1 MTEFIDIW
9 IVGLGLATL
18 TFATPLIFA
27 ALGGLFSERSG
38 IVNIALEGMMT
49 AGAFFAIYLSVQS
62 GSWVVGLLGG
72 MAAGMAFAALH
83 ALATVTFQAEQ
94 IVSGT
99 AIILI
104 AAGLVNFLNLTLFG
118 PQGSPAEISTPP
130 RLSELP
136 VLGPV
141 LDPIPLVGE
150 MYLLTVLAFFA
161 VAATGFVI
169 FRTPFGLRLRSVGEH
184 PRAADTVGINV
195 YRMRYTAVIISGALA
210 GIGGAFISFNVSS
223 YTENMVAGNGFIA
236 LAALIF
242 GKWKPVPVMLACLLF
257 GFSQGLASRLTGVSW
272 LPEALQSPELLS
284 ALPYIITLV
293 AIAGFVGR
301 SVPPAAV
308 GKPYVKH

>member
-1 MTEFIDIW
+1 MNQFIDVW
-9 IVGLGLATL
+9 IIGLGLATL
-18 TFATPLIFA
+18 TYAPPLIFA

-62 GSWVVGLLGG
+62 GSWVVGLVGA
-72 MAAGMAFAALH
+72 MAAGMAFGALH
-83 ALATVTFQAEQ
+83 AVATVTFGADQ

-104 AAGLVNFLNLTLFG
+104 AAGLVNFLNITLFG
-118 PQGSPAEISTPP
+118 PQGSPAELSTPP
-130 RLSELP
+130 KPGGAS
-136 VLGPV
+136 VLV
-141 LDPIPLVGE
+141 L
-150 MYLLTVLAFFA
+150 LAFLA
-161 VAATGFVI
+161 VAATWFVV

-195 YRMRYTAVIISGALA
+195 LRMRYIAVLVSGALA

-236 LAALIF
+236 LAALIV

-257 GFSQGLASRLTGVSW
+257 GFSQGLASRLPFG
-272 LPEALQSPELLS
+272 SPELLNS
-284 ALPYIITLV
+284 LPYVITLV
-293 AIAGFVGR
+293 ALAGFVGT
-301 SVPPAAV
+301 SVAPAAV
-308 GKPYVKH
+308 GKPYSKDSH

>member
-1 MTEFIDIW
+1 MTEFIDVW
-9 IVGLGLATL
+9 IKGLGIATL

-49 AGAFFAIYLSVQS
+49 AGAFFAIWGSATT
-62 GSWVVGLLGG
+62 GSWVVGILLAILAGG
-72 MAAGMAFAALH
+72 AFAALH
-83 ALATVTFQAEQ
+83 AVATVTFSADQ

-99 AIILI
+99 AVILI

-118 PQGSPAEISTPP
+118 PNGSPADISTPP
-130 RLSELP
+130 K
-136 VLGPV
+136 LGGV
-141 LDPIPLVGE
+141 SLLVP
-150 MYLLTVLAFFA
+150 LAFLA
-161 VAATGFVI
+161 VAGTWYVI

-195 YRMRYTAVIISGALA
+195 KRMRYIGVLISGALA
-210 GIGGAFISFNVSS
+210 GIAGAFISFNVSS

-242 GKWKPVPVMLACLLF
+242 GKWKPRGVMLACLLF
-257 GFSQGLASRLTGVSW
+257 GFSQALSSRLSGVGW
-272 LPEALQSPELLS
+272 LPNALQSPELLS

-293 AIAGFVGR
+293 ALAGFVGK
-301 SVPPAAV
+301 SVAPAAA
-308 GKPYVKH
+308 GKPYDSH

>member
-1 MTEFIDIW
+1 MEQFLNIW
-9 IVGLGLATL
+9 VWGLLGATL
-18 TFATPLIFA
+18 TYAPPLIFA

-62 GSWVVGLLGG
+62 GSWVVGLVGAML
-72 MAAGMAFAALH
+72 AGVAFAAIH
-83 ALATVTFQAEQ
+83 AVATVTFQADQ

-130 RLSELP
+130 KITIGELRFS
-136 VLGPV
+136 VLV
-141 LDPIPLVGE
+141 L
-150 MYLLTVLAFFA
+150 LA
-161 VAATGFVI
+161 AACVYATYYVV

-195 YRMRYTAVIISGALA
+195 FRMRYIAVLVSGALA
-210 GIGGAFISFNVSS
+210 GLGGAFISFNVSS

-236 LAALIF
+236 LAALIV
-242 GKWKPVPVMLACLLF
+242 GKWKPVPVMGACLLF
-257 GFSQGLASRLTGVSW
+257 GVSQGLATRLPFG
-272 LPEALQSPELLS
+272 SPELLNS
-284 ALPYIITLV
+284 IPYLITLI
-293 AIAGFVGR
+293 ALAGFVGK
-301 SVPPAAV
+301 SVGPAAV
-308 GKPYVKH
+308 GKPYSGGH

>member
-1 MTEFIDIW
+1 MSQFVDVW
-9 IVGLGLATL
+9 IIGLSVATL
-18 TFATPLIFA
+18 TYATPLVFA

-49 AGAFFAIYLSVQS
+49 AGAFFAIYLSVQT
-62 GSWVVGLLGG
+62 GSWVFGLLG
-72 MAAGMAFAALH
+72 AIVAGMAFAFLH
-83 ALATVTFQAEQ
+83 AVATVTFQADQ

-118 PQGSPAEISTPP
+118 PQGSPADISTPP
-130 RLSELP
+130 RIGIGDFQFSLL
-136 VLGPV
+136 V
-141 LDPIPLVGE
+141 LVG
-150 MYLLTVLAFFA
+150 
-161 VAATGFVI
+161 VACVAGTWFVV

-195 YRMRYTAVIISGALA
+195 FRMRYIAVLISGGLA

-242 GKWKPVPVMLACLLF
+242 GKWRPVPVMLACLLF
-257 GFSQGLASRLTGVSW
+257 GFSQGLASRLSGVAW
-272 LPEALQSPELLS
+272 LPDALQSPELLNS
-284 ALPYIITLV
+284 LPYLITLV
-293 AIAGFVGR
+293 ALAGFVGR
-301 SVPPAAV
+301 SVAPAAV
-308 GKPYVKH
+308 GKPYSKH